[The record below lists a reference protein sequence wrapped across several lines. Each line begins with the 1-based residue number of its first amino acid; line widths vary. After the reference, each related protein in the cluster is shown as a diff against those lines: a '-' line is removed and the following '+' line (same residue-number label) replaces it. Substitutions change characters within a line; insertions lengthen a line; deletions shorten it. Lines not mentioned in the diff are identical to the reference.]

1 MSNTYAF
8 QKVTLGPWGLVVL
21 LAAKADVTLPLDHM
35 ARLALAKDANAIVTV
50 DDVSGLSWSASIPV
64 S

>member
-1 MSNTYAF
+1 M
-8 QKVTLGPWGLVVL
+8 VTLGPWGLVVP
-21 LAAKADVTLPLDHM
+21 LAAKADVTLPLDRM

-50 DDVSGLSWSASIPV
+50 DDVSGLSWRASIPV